1 MRRVLA
7 FLTWQ
12 VEWWS
17 GLSSA
22 RHFKRLANIEGSAAY
37 AKHQSALQQ
46 GIVEKFRRLWQ
57 IVPAVV
63 AAEVDDD
70 IADINSVPTIKGPP
84 PLDMND

>member
-12 VEWWS
+12 VKWWS

-46 GIVEKFRRLWQ
+46 
-57 IVPAVV
+57 

-70 IADINSVPTIKGPP
+70 IADINSVPTIKGPL